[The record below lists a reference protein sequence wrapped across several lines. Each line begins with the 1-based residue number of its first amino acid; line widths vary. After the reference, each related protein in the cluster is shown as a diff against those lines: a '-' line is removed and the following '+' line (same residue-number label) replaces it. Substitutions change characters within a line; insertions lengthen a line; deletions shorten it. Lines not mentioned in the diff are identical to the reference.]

1 MYVECCIRKLNL
13 SYRKKKLYKF
23 IIIFKINLGD
33 IWVLIDYKEYY
44 FINYMGFKV
53 LSKYRVDHTVD

>member
-1 MYVECCIRKLNL
+1 MLYTKIKLKL
-13 SYRKKKLYKF
+13 SKKKF
-23 IIIFKINLGD
+23 IKIYNLGD